1 MAENI
6 QETANETKSKKQIYD
21 EQKAERLAKREKEL
35 KLQAKK
41 ETKENKPYK
50 NPINNKFGKA
60 LIIILSLSMVAG
72 IIFSFVYALINL

>member
-35 KLQAKK
+35 KLQVHL
-41 ETKENKPYK
+41 
-50 NPINNKFGKA
+50 KA
-60 LIIILSLSMVAG
+60 FLVVHFL
-72 IIFSFVYALINL
+72 ALCYT